1 MRFSYYL
8 NPQTIEPE
16 DDKRIINEMLDHTD
30 FAIKNGFTDVWI
42 TDHNFTGYSA
52 FSDAIIMAAAISQR
66 LPGVHIGFALNVVP
80 LMHPIRFV
88 TQMNLLDQLTNEQ
101 ETKIISKLLQFPNI
115 IKKCIVTLEP
125 QNISNYLYY

>member
-16 DDKRIINEMLDHTD
+16 DDQRIINEMLDHTE
-30 FAIKNGFTDVWI
+30 FAINNGFTDIWI

-52 FSDAIIMAAAISQR
+52 FSDAIIMAGAVTQR
-66 LPGVHIGFALNVVP
+66 FPGTHIGFALNVVP

-88 TQMNLLDQLTNEQ
+88 TQMNL
-101 ETKIISKLLQFPNI
+101 
-115 IKKCIVTLEP
+115 
-125 QNISNYLYY
+125 